1 MRSAPGLEKLGPLR
15 SSLLLA
21 SLFLLPLLSNASSC
35 VEPGSCTPPASD
47 YSRVI
52 DGPKPG
58 QQWNINGGFCGA
70 WSIQQSAKA
79 FGAWVSQDLVR
90 KANRDQSIPHFMHGD
105 AALGYEVVPSNQAYT
120 AEKLKLTFDEF
131 DYTQPAP
138 QAAAWKAFVKG
149 HLVRGEPG
157 KIEALLL
164 LLPPPPLYYTHP
176 NATAR
181 FFSPAPLRQW

>member
-1 MRSAPGLEKLGPLR
+1 MIDAKMVMFNRPMRSAPGLEKLGPLR

-21 SLFLLPLLSNASSC
+21 PLFLLPLLSNASSC

-90 KANRDQSIPHFMHGD
+90 KANRNSAPPHTMQMQQM
-105 AALGYEVVPSNQAYT
+105 LWPWCRSC
-120 AEKLKLTFDEF
+120 
-131 DYTQPAP
+131 
-138 QAAAWKAFVKG
+138 
-149 HLVRGEPG
+149 
-157 KIEALLL
+157 
-164 LLPPPPLYYTHP
+164 
-176 NATAR
+176 
-181 FFSPAPLRQW
+181 S